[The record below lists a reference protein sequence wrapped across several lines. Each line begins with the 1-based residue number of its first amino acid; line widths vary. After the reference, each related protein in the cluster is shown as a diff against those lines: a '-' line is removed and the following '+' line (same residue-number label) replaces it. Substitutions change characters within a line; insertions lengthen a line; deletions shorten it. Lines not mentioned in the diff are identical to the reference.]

1 MWVQSLWHIN
11 NFQQNLGILMYFQRM
26 LTTRAMII
34 QRRSN
39 TAKSILYR
47 IESETQGNANHDCFM
62 LQPFSHHFPRASCFA
77 TVISTWRNTIS
88 ASCGVS
94 QPTHRT
100 FQSSSCCS
108 RFFWITCIDTK
119 RLMPSDTTGLFLPK
133 EPVVRHNFLLNRW
146 KQWLTKSFTHII
158 TCQDITGFL
167 NSAGHTCR
175 NSNFVSHRGIRFK
188 TKSLKWKDHWRKVGV
203 VHVLPRSPFVFNQWS
218 CSTLPTLLSGN

>member
-1 MWVQSLWHIN
+1 
-11 NFQQNLGILMYFQRM
+11 
-26 LTTRAMII
+26 
-34 QRRSN
+34 
-39 TAKSILYR
+39 
-47 IESETQGNANHDCFM
+47 M
-62 LQPFSHHFPRASCFA
+62 LQPFPTASCFPA
-77 TVISTWRNTIS
+77 VVSTWRNTIS

-119 RLMPSDTTGLFLPK
+119 RLMPSDTTVFLPK

-158 TCQDITGFL
+158 TCQDIIGFL

-188 TKSLKWKDHWRKVGV
+188 MKTWNGRTIGGRSESSMYCLALPLCSINDPVPHFLHSFLEIKLHQNNAPSSL
-203 VHVLPRSPFVFNQWS
+203 
-218 CSTLPTLLSGN
+218 TLPMYPRRCLRLFQHTFGTHPLILYQQATKGFLS